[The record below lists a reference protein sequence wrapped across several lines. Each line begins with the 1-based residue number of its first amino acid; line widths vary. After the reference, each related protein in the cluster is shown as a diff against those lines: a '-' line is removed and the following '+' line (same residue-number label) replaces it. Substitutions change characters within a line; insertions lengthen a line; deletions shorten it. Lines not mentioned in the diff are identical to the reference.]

1 MATTVFAI
9 HANAATHLMISR
21 AVTSVANT
29 ELTGRTASAV
39 EAQRVVESLAPDL
52 VTVDLRLPDGDGI
65 ALAERL
71 RRTRPHL
78 PVLVVGTPT
87 HRLLERA
94 LTAGVAAYVSRE
106 AGAVEVAAA
115 IRACLSGGGSY
126 SAHSLNA
133 ALRQHRAPGLS
144 RREREVYD
152 LLRNGL
158 TPAAVADALGLG
170 ESTVRTYVARVR
182 AKTAGGGDLPQAG

>member
-21 AVTSVANT
+21 AVASVANT

-71 RRTRPHL
+71 RTTRPHL
-78 PVLVVGTPT
+78 PVLVVGAAT

-126 SAHSLNA
+126 SAHTLNA
-133 ALRQHRAPGLS
+133 ALRQHRTTGLS

-152 LLRNGL
+152 LLRAGL
-158 TPAAVADALGLG
+158 TPAVVADELGLG

>member
-1 MATTVFAI
+1 MATVFAI
-9 HANAATHLMISR
+9 HASAATHLTISR
-21 AVTSVANT
+21 AVATMANT

-39 EAQRVVESLAPDL
+39 EAQRVVGSLAPDL

-65 ALAERL
+65 ALAQRL
-71 RRTRPHL
+71 HITRPHL
-78 PVLVVGTPT
+78 PVLVVGAAT

-94 LTAGVAAYVSRE
+94 LAAGVAAYVSRE
-106 AGAVEVAAA
+106 AGAVEVAVA
-115 IRACLSGGGSY
+115 IRACLSGRASY
-126 SAHSLNA
+126 SAHTLNA
-133 ALRQHRAPGLS
+133 ALRQHRSAGLS

-152 LLRNGL
+152 LLRAGL
-158 TPAAVADALGLG
+158 TATGVADVLGLG

>member
-1 MATTVFAI
+1 VSTVFAI
-9 HANAATHLMISR
+9 HANAATHLTISR
-21 AVTSVANT
+21 AVASIANT

-52 VTVDLRLPDGDGI
+52 VTVDLRLPDGDGL
-65 ALAERL
+65 ALAQRL
-71 RRTRPHL
+71 HITRPHIA
-78 PVLVVGTPT
+78 VLMVGAAT

-94 LTAGVAAYVSRE
+94 LAAGVAAYVGRE

-126 SAHSLNA
+126 SAHTLNA
-133 ALRQHRAPGLS
+133 ALRHNRAAGLS

-152 LLRNGL
+152 LLRAGFS
-158 TPAAVADALGLG
+158 PARVADELGLG
-170 ESTVRTYVARVR
+170 DSTVRTYVARVR